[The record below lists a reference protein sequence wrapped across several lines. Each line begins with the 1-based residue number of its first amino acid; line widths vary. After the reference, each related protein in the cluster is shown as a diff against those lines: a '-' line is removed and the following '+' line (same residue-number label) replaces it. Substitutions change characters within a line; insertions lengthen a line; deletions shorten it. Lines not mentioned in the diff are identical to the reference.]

1 MPPKSNVAE
10 DVSGVGYNPLDV
22 VGVLLLLLLLFVS
35 STTEGTTTAVLEE
48 EEPRR

>member
-22 VGVLLLLLLLFVS
+22 VGVLLLFVS
-35 STTEGTTTAVLEE
+35 STTTEGTTTAVLEE

>member
-22 VGVLLLLLLLFVS
+22 VGVLLLLFVS

>member
-22 VGVLLLLLLLFVS
+22 VGVLLLFVS

>member
-22 VGVLLLLLLLFVS
+22 VGVLLLLLFVS